1 MSWQTASVLS
11 WSLASVAELVVI
23 LALIYLCK
31 RDKLKDKIHGMVA
44 ILLSLTT
51 FIAYILIIPFSLI
64 LLPIYY

>member
-11 WSLASVAELVVI
+11 WSLASIAELVVI
-23 LALIYLCK
+23 FALIYLCK
-31 RDKLKDKIHGMVA
+31 KDKLKDKIHGMVA
-44 ILLSLTT
+44 VLLSLAT

>member
-11 WSLASVAELVVI
+11 WSLASIAELVVI

-31 RDKLKDKIHGMVA
+31 RDKLKDKIHGTVA
-44 ILLSLTT
+44 ILLSLAT
-51 FIAYILIIPFSLI
+51 FIAYIIIIPFSLI